1 MRQRGLPEKLEIFL
15 FLYWNE
21 MASRKKGRRWNKED
35 KILWISA
42 RCIVHPLTFPFFFFR
57 INFSPKLV
65 PLQSGKDL
73 WHIFPSQQKP
83 QTSPESWEWIEVKTG
98 VGSGTFFSEV
108 QDEIRRFCAFLFIST
123 PFLEFWLF
131 VMVAIGRRCR
141 YYVTLQFSRK
151 SSFVNRA
158 QGFCYLLPRYSLLHA
173 FTDRLILPFLSSA
186 VDLHTWVVCIFDSG
200 ERYLIWSYVRLCVDE
215 ILECTLKKECE
226 VIKHPWPVIFPSRD
240 HKNF

>member
-108 QDEIRRFCAFLFIST
+108 QDEIRS
-123 PFLEFWLF
+123 F
-131 VMVAIGRRCR
+131 V
-141 YYVTLQFSRK
+141 YFNSFSRILIICNGGDREALQILRNTAVLPEK
-151 SSFVNRA
+151 F
-158 QGFCYLLPRYSLLHA
+158 FCKQSPRFLLSHH
-173 FTDRLILPFLSSA
+173 LPP
-186 VDLHTWVVCIFDSG
+186 CIQRSTH
-200 ERYLIWSYVRLCVDE
+200 S
-215 ILECTLKKECE
+215 
-226 VIKHPWPVIFPSRD
+226 
-240 HKNF
+240 

>member
-108 QDEIRRFCAFLFIST
+108 QDEIRS
-123 PFLEFWLF
+123 F
-131 VMVAIGRRCR
+131 V
-141 YYVTLQFSRK
+141 YFNSFSRILIICNGGDREALQILRNTAVLPEK
-151 SSFVNRA
+151 FFCKQSPRFLLSFTTV
-158 QGFCYLLPRYSLLHA
+158 FP
-173 FTDRLILPFLSSA
+173 TP
-186 VDLHTWVVCIFDSG
+186 CIHRSTHSP
-200 ERYLIWSYVRLCVDE
+200 L
-215 ILECTLKKECE
+215 
-226 VIKHPWPVIFPSRD
+226 PVIRGWSAHMGGLYLWLWRKIFYL
-240 HKNF
+240 KLC